1 MVTPAV
7 TLFVDLPVFRS
18 QNPVFEGEG
27 RKMKA
32 HLYIRIKMQDGSRSF
47 CEPVYAANRKL
58 KPGYAIV
65 KGKPEHHQE
74 GVYHL
79 RYLRG
84 EKRVWESV
92 GTDAQEALLRRHQ
105 RELILDGQKAG
116 VQVVEPITTGRDLG
130 ASMDSYLAGISV
142 ARSANTY
149 VQYEYAL
156 RVFKQVCTKR
166 TLEGITREDVLNL
179 RDYFIGKGNSN
190 YTIQHHLTNLRTFLT
205 YYGQPWPIKK
215 TDRMKPTKK
224 VVSAYSH
231 EEVAAMLSVA
241 SEDEKDLLWFLLSTG
256 ARKAEALNATWS
268 DIDFAHGTFKV
279 SEKAG
284 WTPKDKEE
292 GIIPIPVP
300 LVERLKARK
309 SNSKGSR
316 IFPMTVCNP
325 EKEILHIIK
334 RLAFKAGLNCG
345 ECQCKPG
352 KAYPNGRCCATAPI
366 CKRYKTH
373 KFRKAFATLHSEN
386 GVPVRTIQRWLRHSS
401 LETTLQYLAGSED
414 NTDAMRSRVD
424 ATFSAI
430 AA

>member
-1 MVTPAV
+1 
-7 TLFVDLPVFRS
+7 
-18 QNPVFEGEG
+18 
-27 RKMKA
+27 MKA
-32 HLYIRIKMQDGSRSF
+32 HLYIRIKMQDGSRPF
-47 CEPVYAANRKL
+47 CEPVYSANRKL

-92 GTDAQEALLRRHQ
+92 GTDAQEALLRQHQ

-130 ASMDSYLAGISV
+130 ASIDSYLAGVSV
-142 ARSANTY
+142 ARSGNTY

-156 RVFKQVCTKR
+156 RIFKQVCTKR

-190 YTIQHHLTNLRTFLT
+190 YTISHHLTNLRTFLT
-205 YYGQPWPIKK
+205 YYDQPWPLKK

-224 VVSAYSH
+224 VVKAYSK
-231 EEVAAMLSVA
+231 EETSAMLSVA
-241 SEDEKDLLWFLLSTG
+241 SEDEKDLLWFLLGTG
-256 ARKAEALNATWS
+256 ARKAESLNATWS
-268 DIDFAHGTFKV
+268 DVDFVHGTFNV
-279 SEKAG
+279 SEKDG

-292 GIIPIPVP
+292 GGIKIPAV
-300 LVERLKARK
+300 LVDRLKTRK
-309 SNSKGSR
+309 ANSKGSR
-316 IFPMTVCNP
+316 IFPMTVSNP

-352 KAYPNGRCCATAPI
+352 KAYPHGRCCATAPI

-401 LETTLQYLAGSED
+401 LETTLKYLAGSDD

>member
-1 MVTPAV
+1 MT
-7 TLFVDLPVFRS
+7 
-18 QNPVFEGEG
+18 
-27 RKMKA
+27 A
-32 HLYIRIKMQDGSRSF
+32 HLYIRIKMQDGSRPF

-84 EKRVWESV
+84 SKRVWESV
-92 GTDAQEALLRRHQ
+92 GADAQEALLRQHQ

-130 ASMDSYLAGISV
+130 ASIDSYLAGVSV

-190 YTIQHHLTNLRTFLT
+190 YTTSHHLTNLRTFLT
-205 YYGQPWPIKK
+205 YYDQPWPLKK

-224 VVSAYSH
+224 VVSAYSR
-231 EEVAAMLSVA
+231 EEIAAMLSVA
-241 SEDEKDLLWFLLSTG
+241 SEDEADLLWFLLGTG

-292 GIIPIPVP
+292 GIIPIPMT

-309 SNSKGSR
+309 SNSKGNR
-316 IFPMTVCNP
+316 IFPSEAANQD
-325 EKEILHIIK
+325 KDLLKRIK
-334 RLAFKAGLNCG
+334 QIAYKAGLNCG
-345 ECQCKPG
+345 ECHHKPSM
-352 KAYPNGRCCATAPI
+352 AYPHGRCCATAPI
-366 CKRYKTH
+366 CERYILH
-373 KFRKAFATLHSEN
+373 KFRKTFATWHSEN
-386 GVPVRTIQRWLRHSS
+386 RVPVRTIQRWLRHSS
-401 LETTLQYLAGSED
+401 LETTLKYLAGSDD